1 MRMEMPWYRTLNA
14 RLGGLVLALLV
25 ASIGLIALNVR
36 RVSQAQAYAA
46 KNDLF
51 EQGISQR
58 YEMLYIGER
67 LAKEGSA
74 SALRQRLREVLT
86 ENDRRYGALI
96 EGDPAR
102 SLPPVEEPEI
112 RRGLIQR
119 EADWRT
125 RLKPALLRL
134 VDAEK
139 DAERRAAAESV
150 HVLLEQTL
158 VDVRRAADAEGK
170 LLRDKVAQL
179 KREQFLFGGVS
190 LLLVLAVL
198 ALSRGVSVRVKALSE
213 TADRISKGDL
223 GLATHVEGSD
233 ELALLGE
240 AFNTMT
246 SNLRS
251 RIESEKGARDKVERL
266 LAAVME
272 TANRLAS
279 ATAEI
284 LAGTTQQAAGAQE
297 QASAVSQTVTTV
309 DEVLQTAEQSTQRA
323 RVVADSSQRAS
334 EIGRAGRKAV
344 EESIAVMGAVKE
356 QTETVAANI
365 LSLAE
370 RAQSIGE
377 IIATVNDIAE
387 QTNLLALN
395 AAIEASRAGEHGKG
409 FGVVAAEVRALAEQS
424 KKATSHV
431 RQILGEIQK
440 GTNGAVMAAEE
451 ANKSVNSAMK
461 VVEQAG
467 ETIKSLANT
476 ISEAA
481 QAASQI
487 AASAGQQTTGMTQIH
502 QAMKNV
508 NQVTNQNLA
517 STRQAERA
525 AQDLNRMGSRLKE
538 LLAA

>member
-1 MRMEMPWYRTLNA
+1 MPMEMPWYRTLNA

-25 ASIGLIALNVR
+25 ASLGLIALNVR
-36 RVSQAQAYAA
+36 RVSQVQAYAA
-46 KNDLF
+46 QNDLF
-51 EQGISQR
+51 EQGVSQR
-58 YEMLYIGER
+58 YELLYLGER
-67 LAKEGSA
+67 LAEEDAAG
-74 SALRQRLREVLT
+74 ALRQRLREALAD
-86 ENDRRYGALI
+86 NDRRFGALMD
-96 EGDPAR
+96 GDPAR
-102 SLPPVEEPEI
+102 SIPPVQEPEV
-112 RRGLIQR
+112 RRGLEQR
-119 EADWRT
+119 EADWRS
-125 RLKPALLRL
+125 RIKPALLRL
-134 VDAEK
+134 ADAEK
-139 DAERRAAAESV
+139 GAERRAVVESV
-150 HVLLEQTL
+150 RGPLEAALLEGQ
-158 VDVRRAADAEGK
+158 RAADAESR
-170 LLRDKVAQL
+170 LLKDKAAQL
-179 KREQFLFGGVS
+179 KREQFLFGGLS
-190 LLLVLAVL
+190 LLLVLVVL
-198 ALSRGVSVRVKALSE
+198 ELSRGVSVRVKALSE
-213 TADRISKGDL
+213 TADRISRGDL
-223 GLATHVEGSD
+223 ALASRVEGSD

-246 SNLRS
+246 GNLRA
-251 RIESEKGARDKVERL
+251 RIESEKAARDKVEQL

-297 QASAVSQTVTTV
+297 QASAVSQTVATV

-323 RVVADSSQRAS
+323 RAVADSSQRAS

-344 EESIAVMGAVKE
+344 EESIVVMGAVKE
-356 QTETVAANI
+356 QTETVASNI

-409 FGVVAAEVRALAEQS
+409 FGVVAAEVKALAEQS

-451 ANKSVNSAMK
+451 ATKSVNSAIK
-461 VVEQAG
+461 VVDQAG
-467 ETIKSLANT
+467 ETIKSLAST
-476 ISEAA
+476 ISEAT
-481 QAASQI
+481 QAAGQI
-487 AASAGQQTTGMTQIH
+487 AASAGQQAVGMAQIH

-525 AQDLNRMGSRLKE
+525 AQDLNQMGARLKE